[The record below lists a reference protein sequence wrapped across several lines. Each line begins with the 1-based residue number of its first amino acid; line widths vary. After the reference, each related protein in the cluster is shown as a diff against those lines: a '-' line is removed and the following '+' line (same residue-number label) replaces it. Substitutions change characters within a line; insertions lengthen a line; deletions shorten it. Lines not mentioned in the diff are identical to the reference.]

1 MSILISASAVRAQ
14 DSVPPELEAKAEKIQ
29 AAIDKIVS
37 TLQTQTSV
45 SAANPRKI
53 AVSALVSLGPTARDK
68 QMGDVVA
75 EILQEK
81 LAKVDGVT
89 LIERMQLAKIL
100 EELKLSLLGLTD
112 PGNAE
117 AVGKMAGADAMIVG
131 SVSEVAAD
139 FRISIRLVNV
149 ETGKIEKALAVSV
162 PQENMIALSSD
173 YVVVR
178 TRSDAIFRSLLIPGW
193 GQLYNRAPVRGGVY
207 LTLTAA
213 AGGGAVAAFMLA
225 EKSKEAYEAIK
236 EPDQTKLDA
245 KAEEYSTRRKWANGL
260 GFAAAGIWVIN
271 IIDAAATGQASTEVK
286 SAPALS
292 LAPADSG
299 AGMQVAWRF

>member
-1 MSILISASAVRAQ
+1 MPA
-14 DSVPPELEAKAEKIQ
+14 EMEAKAEKIQ
-29 AAIDKIVS
+29 AAIDKIVA
-37 TLQTQTSV
+37 TLQSQTGV

-81 LAKVDGVT
+81 LAKVEGVT

-193 GQLYNRAPVRGGVY
+193 GQMYNRAPVRGGMY

-225 EKSKEAYEAIK
+225 EQSAKDYDAYKPKAGEA
-236 EPDQTKLDA
+236 PDQKKLDGLA
-245 KAEEYSTRRKWANGL
+245 DEYSTRRKWANGL
-260 GFAAAGIWVIN
+260 GFAAAGIWLVN

-286 SAPALS
+286 SVPAVS
-292 LAPADSG
+292 LAPADTG
-299 AGMQVAWRF
+299 AGMQLAWRF